1 MFKII
6 SNSFNSDSLRTIFL
20 LKFNRRTIEKM
31 FFFGVLCFTLVIF
44 AGSVTPVLAEETE
57 APSLEKPTKN
67 EGIPASKKKKSSS
80 KTNDLSERD
89 ALFAELE
96 KHSAILKA
104 QEKVL
109 KIVSEIISPS
119 VVHITSDSVKTGPRG
134 ERIKQH
140 DEGSGIIIQR
150 QERFFIL
157 TNHHVIK
164 DALNDNIEIQ
174 FTDNRTTNPIHVWYD
189 KETDIAVLEVKEK
202 ELIPAK
208 IGDSNQTDIG
218 DFVLAVGSPFGL
230 NSSVTFGIISAK
242 GRRALNIDANVNL
255 QDFIQTDAAINPG
268 NSGGPL
274 VNLQGEV
281 IAMNTAIASNT
292 GVSAG
297 IAFSIPINMV
307 ELIADQ
313 LIIYGKAKR
322 AYLGVTLES
331 SFTPRQ
337 AKAMGIEM
345 GNGARVSEVAPGSPA
360 ALGNISPGD
369 VIVTFNKTSVD
380 DEKHLYNLVN
390 LTEIG
395 PEIPVMVYRSG
406 KIYSTKIRLLER

>member
-1 MFKII
+1 MLKNYLY
-6 SNSFNSDSLRTIFL
+6 SWDSDSSDRFFLRKLRIRTSVRMIL
-20 LKFNRRTIEKM
+20 LWALGIS
-31 FFFGVLCFTLVIF
+31 LVVC
-44 AGSVTPVLAEETE
+44 AVDVAPVHSQETATPV
-57 APSLEKPTKN
+57 LEKPTENKVHS
-67 EGIPASKKKKSSS
+67 IVQ
-80 KTNDLSERD
+80 KTNDSSKRE

-96 KHSAILKA
+96 KQSAILKA

-109 KIVSEIISPS
+109 KIVAEIISPS
-119 VVHITSDSVKTGPRG
+119 VVHITSDSVKYGGRG
-134 ERIKQH
+134 ERIKHH
-140 DEGSGIIIQR
+140 DEGSGIIIQHK
-150 QERFFIL
+150 ERFFIL
-157 TNHHVIK
+157 TNYHVIR
-164 DALNDNIEIQ
+164 DALNENIEIQ
-174 FTDNRTTNPIHVWYD
+174 YTDNRMTNPIHVWYD

-202 ELIPAK
+202 DLIPAK

-218 DFVLAVGSPFGL
+218 NFVLAVGSPFGL
-230 NSSVTFGIISAK
+230 DSTVTFGIISAK

-281 IAMNTAIASNT
+281 IAMNTAIASST

-313 LIIYGKAKR
+313 LILYGKAKR
-322 AYLGVTLES
+322 AYLGVTLDS
-331 SFTPRQ
+331 TFTVSK
-337 AKAMGIEM
+337 AKALGIEK
-345 GNGARVSEVAPGSPA
+345 GNGALVSEVAPGSPA
-360 ALGNISPGD
+360 AQGNITVGD
-369 VIVTFNKTSVD
+369 VIVSFNNRSVD

-395 PEIPVMVYRSG
+395 PEIPVMVFRGG
-406 KIYSTKIRLLER
+406 KVYTTNIRLLER

>member
-1 MFKII
+1 MTKKFSYSSD
-6 SNSFNSDSLRTIFL
+6 SNSSHTNFLLTLSRGTIARTIL
-20 LKFNRRTIEKM
+20 LGI
-31 FFFGVLCFTLVIF
+31 LCFTLAVF
-44 AGSVTPVLAEETE
+44 AGSVTSVLAGETE
-57 APSLEKPTKN
+57 APTLEKPAEKG
-67 EGIPASKKKKSSS
+67 EKSILKEKKSSS
-80 KTNDLSERD
+80 DPNDSSKRD

-96 KHSAILKA
+96 KQSAILKA

-119 VVHITSDSVKTGPRG
+119 VVHITSDSVKRGPRG
-134 ERIKQH
+134 ERIKHH
-140 DEGSGIIIQR
+140 DEGSGIIIQH
-150 QERFFIL
+150 QDRFFIL
-157 TNHHVIK
+157 TNHHVIR
-164 DALNDNIEIQ
+164 DALNENIEIQ
-174 FTDNRTTNPIHVWYD
+174 YFDNRTTNPIRVWYD
-189 KETDIAVLEVKEK
+189 KETDIAVMEVQEK
-202 ELIPAK
+202 GLIPAK

-313 LIIYGKAKR
+313 LILYGKAKR
-322 AYLGVTLES
+322 AYLGVTLDS
-331 SFTPRQ
+331 SFTPLK
-337 AKAMGIEM
+337 AKALGIEK
-345 GNGARVSEVAPGSPA
+345 GNGALVTEVAPGSPA

-395 PEIPVMVYRSG
+395 PEIPVMVYRNG
-406 KIYSTKIRLLER
+406 KIYSTTIRLLER

>member
-1 MFKII
+1 MKLV
-6 SNSFNSDSLRTIFL
+6 SFLALGFVL
-20 LKFNRRTIEKM
+20 
-31 FFFGVLCFTLVIF
+31 FFSCGTGTVL
-44 AGSVTPVLAEETE
+44 LAEEIK
-57 APSLEKPTKN
+57 APSLEKPTEKAEN
-67 EGIPASKKKKSSS
+67 STSKEELAAQKAVNS
-80 KTNDLSERD
+80 SERD

-96 KHSAILKA
+96 KQSEILKA

-109 KIVSEIISPS
+109 KIVSQIISPS
-119 VVHITSDSVKTGPRG
+119 VVHITSDAVKLGSRG
-134 ERIKQH
+134 ERIKLH
-140 DEGSGIIIQR
+140 DEGSGIIVQHR
-150 QERFFIL
+150 ERFFVL
-157 TNHHVIK
+157 TNYHVIK
-164 DALNDNIEIQ
+164 EAQCGNIVIQ
-174 FTDNRTTNPIHVWYD
+174 YTDNRTTNPIHVWYD
-189 KETDIAVLEVKEK
+189 KETDVAVLEVAEK
-202 ELIPAK
+202 GLIPAK
-208 IGDSNQTDIG
+208 IGDSNLTDIG

-242 GRRALNIDANVNL
+242 GRRALNLDANVNL

-292 GVSAG
+292 GASAG

-322 AYLGVTLES
+322 AYLGVTLDS
-331 SFTPRQ
+331 TFTSLN
-337 AKAMGIEM
+337 AKTLGIEK
-345 GNGARVSEVAPGSPA
+345 GNGALVQEVAPGSPA

-395 PEIPVMVYRSG
+395 PEIPVMVYRGG
-406 KIYSTKIRLLER
+406 KIYSTKIKLLER